1 MTHKSIQSQT
11 TQLLYRTPTAAEMRP
26 SRKAII
32 KANLKDFALFI
43 GVSLVMWFVI
53 TFLLSFIVG
62 G

>member
-26 SRKAII
+26 SRMAII
-32 KANLKDFALFI
+32 KANLKDFTIFI
-43 GVSLVMWFVI
+43 GVSLVMWLVV
-53 TFLLSFIVG
+53 TFLLSWAIG

>member
-32 KANLKDFALFI
+32 IAHIKELSIFI
-43 GVSLVMWFVI
+43 GVSIVMWFVV
-53 TFLLSFIVG
+53 TVVLSFVIG